1 MRSKHTMALCLGL
14 VILLAVS
21 IPMAAAKKAYEL
33 IDWNK
38 PIPMTER
45 LLADEYVL
53 PEGWKEATKG
63 VKELVF
69 FNSGGLKDDA
79 ATAIG
84 MHLFEQ
90 RTGIKMRALEV
101 GAAYTFPKLLSV
113 LTSKD
118 SKVHFGFARTEI
130 EYTQVAAAGWVHPIN
145 ELWTPEV
152 RKLYSPGLMKA
163 LNYQGN
169 YYGGVNIVQW
179 YVFYY
184 RPSWLK
190 AAGVDTLPENWTDIY
205 AAAKKARAW
214 AKKNKSPDS
223 YGFTFA
229 ASKAGH
235 IHLAFLSS
243 LTYSQGST
251 LLKDGKWNLDTPE
264 FRNSFKYLIDM
275 MQDDTADPA
284 CVGFGWKDYHNAF
297 GMGKAAMTLA
307 YSVYAVKFDQ
317 EYPEIKGD
325 WVAKAP
331 PKWDASQPESNRIGY
346 INYDAYVINKA
357 AKDNYKA
364 AAMLWFDFYRSKE
377 ACTYELLVEGNDAML
392 PAVYEDPNIKDKVDW
407 DMARA
412 VSKKVG
418 AKPPIEKGTSIADV
432 RAAASKTASLEAL
445 PPGGVMVSNILAEYL
460 GVAIQKNMDPDKA
473 FDMAMD
479 KIKKYTSY

>member
-1 MRSKHTMALCLGL
+1 MKLKYTLPVSIFL
-14 VILLAVS
+14 ILLL
-21 IPMAAAKKAYEL
+21 AAGTTLAAQKAYEK
-33 IDWNK
+33 IKWNK
-38 PIPMTER
+38 PIPMTKR

-69 FNSGGLKDDA
+69 FNSGALKDDA
-79 ATAIG
+79 ATGIG
-84 MHLFEQ
+84 MALFEK
-90 RTGIKMRALEV
+90 RTGIKVRALEV
-101 GAAYTFPKLLSV
+101 GSAFTFPKLLSV
-113 LTSKD
+113 MTSKD
-118 SKVHFGFARTEI
+118 PNVHFGFVRTEI
-130 EYTQVAAAGWVHPIN
+130 EYSQVAAAGWAHPIN

-152 RKLYSPGLMKA
+152 RALYSPGLVEA
-163 LNYQGN
+163 LEYDGN

-190 AAGVDTLPENWTDIY
+190 AAGVDKLPDNWTDIFE
-205 AAAKKARAW
+205 AGKKARAW
-214 AKKNKSPDS
+214 AKKNKGPDY

-251 LLKDGKWNLDTPE
+251 TMKDGKWNLDTPE
-264 FRNSFKYLIDM
+264 FRNAFKYLVKM
-275 MQDDTADPA
+275 MQEGVADPA

-331 PKWDASQPESNRIGY
+331 PKWDPSQPESNRIGY
-346 INYDAYVINKA
+346 INYDAYVINNA

-377 ACTYELLVEGNDAML
+377 ACMYELLVEGNDSML
-392 PAVYEDPNIKDKVDW
+392 PHVYEDPNIKDKVDW
-407 DMARA
+407 EYAKEI
-412 VSKKVG
+412 SKKVG
-418 AKPPIEKGTSIADV
+418 AKPPIVRGTSIPDA
-432 RAAASKTASLEAL
+432 RAASSKTAAIEAL
-445 PPGGVMVSNILAEYL
+445 PPGGVQVSNILAEYL

-479 KIKKYTSY
+479 KIKKYTTY

>member
-1 MRSKHTMALCLGL
+1 MRSKYTMAIVTGL
-14 VILLAVS
+14 IMLLAVG
-21 IPMAAAKKAYEL
+21 IPMAGAKKAYEL

-38 PIPMTER
+38 PIPMAER
-45 LLADEYVL
+45 LVADEYVL

-69 FNSGGLKDDA
+69 FNSGSLKDDA

-84 MHLFEQ
+84 MHLFEK
-90 RTGIKMRALEV
+90 RTGIKMRALQV
-101 GAAYTFPKLLSV
+101 GSAYTFPKLLSV

-118 SKVHFGFARTEI
+118 PKVHFGFARTEI

-145 ELWTPEV
+145 ELWPPEV
-152 RKLYSPGLMKA
+152 RALYSPGLMDA
-163 LNYQGN
+163 LKWDGN

-190 AAGVDTLPENWTDIY
+190 AAGVDKLPENWTDIY

-251 LLKDGKWNLDTPE
+251 LLKDGKWNLNTPE

-275 MQDDTADPA
+275 MQEDIADPA
-284 CVGFGWKDYHNAF
+284 SVGFGWKDYHNAF

-377 ACTYELLVEGNDAML
+377 ACTYELLVEGNDSML
-392 PAVYEDPNIKDKVDW
+392 PAVYDDPNIKDKVDW
-407 DMARA
+407 DMAAA

-418 AKPPIEKGTSIADV
+418 AKPPIVQGTSIPEA
-432 RAAASKTASLEAL
+432 RAASSKTASLEAL

-460 GVAIQKNMDPDKA
+460 GIAIQKNMDPDKA

>member
-1 MRSKHTMALCLGL
+1 MKLKYTLPVSIFL
-14 VILLAVS
+14 ILLLVAGTTL
-21 IPMAAAKKAYEL
+21 AEQKAYEK
-33 IDWNK
+33 INWNK
-38 PIPMTER
+38 PTPMAER
-45 LLADEYVL
+45 LVADEYVL

-84 MHLFEQ
+84 MALFEKK
-90 RTGIKMRALEV
+90 TGIKMRALEV
-101 GAAYTFPKLLSV
+101 GAAFTFPKLLSV
-113 LTSKD
+113 MTSKD
-118 SKVHFGFARTEI
+118 PNVHFGFVRTEI
-130 EYTQVAAAGWVHPIN
+130 EYTQVAAAGWAHPIN

-152 RKLYSPGLMKA
+152 RALYSPGLMKA
-163 LNYQGN
+163 LEWDGN

-190 AAGVDTLPENWTDIY
+190 AAGVDKLPETWTEIFE
-205 AAAKKARAW
+205 AGKKARAW
-214 AKKNKSPDS
+214 AKKNKGPDY

-251 LLKDGKWNLDTPE
+251 TMKDGKWNLDTPE
-264 FRNSFKYLIDM
+264 FRNSFKYLVKM
-275 MQDDTADPA
+275 MQDDVADPA
-284 CVGFGWKDYHNAF
+284 CVGFGWKDYHNAY

-331 PKWDASQPESNRIGY
+331 PKWDPSQPDSNRIGY
-346 INYDAYVINKA
+346 INYDAYVINNA

-377 ACTYELLVEGNDAML
+377 ACMYELLVEGNDSIL
-392 PAVYEDPNIKDKVDW
+392 PHVYEDPNIKDKVNW
-407 DMARA
+407 EFAKEI
-412 VSKKVG
+412 SKKVG
-418 AKPPIEKGTSIADV
+418 AKPPIVRGTSIPEA
-432 RAAASKTASLEAL
+432 RAASSKTATLEAL
-445 PPGGVMVSNILAEYL
+445 PPGGVQISNILAEYL

-473 FDMAMD
+473 FDMAID
-479 KIKKYTSY
+479 KIKKFTSY